1 MSKIIV
7 FFVWFVATVSVNIDM
22 EIDQYYLQRV
32 IFVCK
37 KIIPLTEQISTSI
50 TGNSLKTDNE
60 REMLTKYLL
69 THF

>member
-1 MSKIIV
+1 
-7 FFVWFVATVSVNIDM
+7 M

-32 IFVCK
+32 TFVYK

-50 TGNSLKTDNE
+50 TGNSLKTDSE